1 MGGVLASVDSR
12 TRLVGQNRL
21 ELLMFKLHSDQLF
34 AINVFKVQE
43 VLLLPK
49 LTSLPG
55 HHPFV
60 EGVAHLRG
68 QAVPVI
74 NLAQAV
80 GMPRLK
86 ATPESSLIVSE
97 YNSTVQAFLVGGV
110 DRIVNLN
117 WEDIMPPPRTT
128 GRQHYLTAITKLEDK
143 IIEIIDVE
151 KVLAEINPYS
161 INLSDTEIHEEVL
174 EAAKSMEILMVDDS
188 PTAISQVKQTLEPLG
203 ITMHTATNGKKGLE
217 QLEAWAKENEKV
229 SEKLL
234 MLITDAEMPE
244 MDGYS
249 LTTAVRQNPL
259 LKDLF
264 VVLHTS
270 MSGNFNKAMVQKVGC
285 DDFLSKFQPKQLVEL
300 VERRIAEKIG
310 LVEPQEVTDA

>member
-1 MGGVLASVDSR
+1 MAGVLDSVDSR

-21 ELLMFKLHSDQLF
+21 ELLMFRLHSNQLF

-49 LTSLPG
+49 MTILPG
-55 HHPFV
+55 LHPHIV
-60 EGVAHLRG
+60 GVAHLRG
-68 QAVPVI
+68 QAVSVI
-74 NLAQAV
+74 NLAQAI
-80 GMPRLK
+80 GMPPLEPT
-86 ATPESSLIVSE
+86 AESNLIVTE
-97 YNSTVQAFLVGGV
+97 YNSTVQAFLVGKV

-117 WEDIMPPPRTT
+117 WEDIMPPPRTS
-128 GRQHYLTAITKLEDK
+128 GRQHYLTAITRLEEK

-161 INLSDTEIHEEVL
+161 IALDTSQM
-174 EAAKSMEILMVDDS
+174 EADLVKAAEDMEILMVDDS
-188 PTAISQVKQTLEPLG
+188 PTAIGQVRQTLAPLG
-203 ITMHTATNGKKGLE
+203 MTLHTASNGKKGLE
-217 QLEAWAKENEKV
+217 MLQQWANDGEEV
-229 SEKLL
+229 PDKLL

-249 LTTAVRQNPL
+249 LTTAVREDPRLQ
-259 LKDLF
+259 DLF

-285 DDFLSKFQPKQLVEL
+285 DDFLSKFQPKLLVEL
-300 VERRIAEKIG
+300 VERRVREKAG
-310 LVEPQEVTDA
+310 LPAPQ

>member
-12 TRLVGQNRL
+12 TRLVGANRL

-43 VLLLPK
+43 VLRLPK

-55 HHPFV
+55 HHPYV
-60 EGVAHLRG
+60 VGVAHLRG
-68 QAVPVI
+68 QTVPVI

-80 GMPRLK
+80 GMPPLEPT
-86 ATPESSLIVSE
+86 AESNLIVTE
-97 YNSTVQAFLVGGV
+97 YNSTIQAFLVGGV

-128 GRQHYLTAITKLEDK
+128 GRQHYLTAITRLDER

-151 KVLAEINPYS
+151 KVLAEINPYT
-161 INLSDTEIHEEVL
+161 IALDTSQIESAVL
-174 EAAKSMEILMVDDS
+174 ESAQGMEVLMVDDS
-188 PTAISQVKQTLEPLG
+188 PTAISQVRQTLEPLG
-203 ITMHTATNGKKGLE
+203 ITLHTATNGKEGL
-217 QLEAWAKENEKV
+217 QVLQDWAATGANV
-229 SEKLL
+229 PEKLL

-249 LTTAVRQNPL
+249 LTSAVREDPQ

-270 MSGNFNKAMVQKVGC
+270 MSGSFNKAMVEKVGC
-285 DDFLSKFQPKQLVEL
+285 DDFLSKFQPQLLAQLVEK
-300 VERRIAEKIG
+300 RIRIKAG
-310 LVEPQEVTDA
+310 LAPLE

>member
-1 MGGVLASVDSR
+1 MAGVLDSVDSR

-21 ELLMFKLHSDQLF
+21 ELLMFKLHSNQLF

-43 VLLLPK
+43 VLRLPK

-55 HHPFV
+55 HHPHV
-60 EGVAHLRG
+60 VGIAYLRG

-74 NLAQAV
+74 NLAQAI
-80 GMPRLK
+80 GMPALQPK
-86 ATPESSLIVSE
+86 PESSLIVTE
-97 YNSTVQAFLVGGV
+97 YNSTIQAFLVGGV

-128 GRQHYLTAITKLEDK
+128 GRQHYLTAITRLDDK

-151 KVLAEINPYS
+151 KVLAEINPYTIALDPS
-161 INLSDTEIHEEVL
+161 QL
-174 EAAKSMEILMVDDS
+174 EDDIVNAARGMEILMVDDS
-188 PTAISQVKQTLEPLG
+188 PTAISQVKQTLAPLG
-203 ITMHTATNGKKGLE
+203 ITVHTATNGKKGLDLLK
-217 QLEAWAKENEKV
+217 QWADTGENV
-229 SEKLL
+229 PEKLL

-249 LTTAVRQNPL
+249 LTSAVREDPRL
-259 LKDLF
+259 RDTF

-270 MSGNFNKAMVQKVGC
+270 MSGNFNKAMVEKVGC
-285 DDFLSKFQPKQLVEL
+285 DDFLSKFQPKLLATLVENR
-300 VERRIAEKIG
+300 VRIKAGLAE
-310 LVEPQEVTDA
+310 AS

>member
-12 TRLVGQNRL
+12 TRLVGANRL

-43 VLLLPK
+43 VLRLPK

-55 HHPFV
+55 HHPYIV
-60 EGVAHLRG
+60 GVAHLRG
-68 QAVPVI
+68 QTVPVI

-80 GMPRLK
+80 GMPPLEPT
-86 ATPESSLIVSE
+86 AESNLIVTE
-97 YNSTVQAFLVGGV
+97 YNSTIQAFLVGGV

-128 GRQHYLTAITKLEDK
+128 GRQHYLTAITRLDER

-151 KVLAEINPYS
+151 KVLAEINPYT
-161 INLSDTEIHEEVL
+161 IALDTSQIESAVL
-174 EAAKSMEILMVDDS
+174 ESAQGMELLMVDDS
-188 PTAISQVKQTLEPLG
+188 PTAISQVRQTLEPLG
-203 ITMHTATNGKKGLE
+203 ITLHTATNGKEGL
-217 QLEAWAKENEKV
+217 QVLQDWAATGANV
-229 SEKLL
+229 PEKLL

-249 LTTAVRQNPL
+249 LTSAVREDPQ

-264 VVLHTS
+264 VALHTS
-270 MSGNFNKAMVQKVGC
+270 MSGSFNKAMVEKVGC
-285 DDFLSKFQPKQLVEL
+285 DVFLSKFQPQLLAQLVEK
-300 VERRIAEKIG
+300 RIRIKAG
-310 LVEPQEVTDA
+310 LAPLE

>member
-12 TRLVGQNRL
+12 TRLVGANRL
-21 ELLMFKLHSDQLF
+21 ELLMFKLHSNQLF

-43 VLLLPK
+43 VLRLPK

-60 EGVAHLRG
+60 VGVAHLRG
-68 QAVPVI
+68 QTVPVI

-80 GMPRLK
+80 GMPPLQPK
-86 ATPESSLIVSE
+86 PESNLIVTE
-97 YNSTVQAFLVGGV
+97 YNSSIQAFLVGGV
-110 DRIVNLN
+110 DRIINLN
-117 WEDIMPPPRTT
+117 WENIMPPPRTT
-128 GRQHYLTAITKLEDK
+128 GRQHYLTAITRLDDK

-151 KVLAEINPYS
+151 KVLAEINPYTVALDPS
-161 INLSDTEIHEEVL
+161 QLHEDILSV
-174 EAAKSMEILMVDDS
+174 AQGMEILMVDDS
-188 PTAISQVKQTLEPLG
+188 PTAISQVKQTLSPIG
-203 ITMHTATNGKKGLE
+203 ITVHTATNGKEGLAM
-217 QLEAWAKENEKV
+217 LKSWADAGENV
-229 SEKLL
+229 PEKLL

-249 LTTAVRQNPL
+249 LTTAVREDPR

-270 MSGNFNKAMVQKVGC
+270 MSGNFNKAMVEKVGC
-285 DDFLSKFQPKQLVEL
+285 DDFLSKFQPKLLAQLVENR
-300 VERRIAEKIG
+300 VRIKAG
-310 LVEPQEVTDA
+310 LPEIT

>member
-1 MGGVLASVDSR
+1 MAGVLDSVDSR

-21 ELLMFKLHSDQLF
+21 ELLMFKLHSNQLF

-43 VLLLPK
+43 VLRLPK

-55 HHPFV
+55 HHPHV
-60 EGVAHLRG
+60 VGIAYLRG

-74 NLAQAV
+74 NLAQAI
-80 GMPRLK
+80 GMPALQPK
-86 ATPESSLIVSE
+86 PESSLIVTE
-97 YNSTVQAFLVGGV
+97 YNSTIQAFLVGGV

-128 GRQHYLTAITKLEDK
+128 GRQHYLTAITRLDDK

-151 KVLAEINPYS
+151 KVLAEINPYT
-161 INLSDTEIHEEVL
+161 IVL
-174 EAAKSMEILMVDDS
+174 DPSQLEDDIVNAARGMEILMVDDS
-188 PTAISQVKQTLEPLG
+188 PTAISQVKQTLAPLG
-203 ITMHTATNGKKGLE
+203 ITVHTATNGKKGLDLLK
-217 QLEAWAKENEKV
+217 QWADAGENV
-229 SEKLL
+229 PEKLL

-249 LTTAVRQNPL
+249 LTSAVREDPRL
-259 LKDLF
+259 RDTF

-270 MSGNFNKAMVQKVGC
+270 MSGNFNKAMVEKVGC
-285 DDFLSKFQPKQLVEL
+285 DDFLSKFQPKLLATLVENR
-300 VERRIAEKIG
+300 VRIKAGLAE
-310 LVEPQEVTDA
+310 AS

>member
-1 MGGVLASVDSR
+1 MAGVLDSVDSR

-21 ELLMFKLHSDQLF
+21 ELLMFKLHSNQLF

-43 VLLLPK
+43 VLRLPK

-55 HHPFV
+55 HHPHV
-60 EGVAHLRG
+60 VGIAYLRG

-74 NLAQAV
+74 NLAQAI
-80 GMPRLK
+80 GMPALQPK
-86 ATPESSLIVSE
+86 PESSLIVTE
-97 YNSTVQAFLVGGV
+97 YNSTIQAFLVGGV

-128 GRQHYLTAITKLEDK
+128 GRQHYLTAITRLDEK

-151 KVLAEINPYS
+151 KVLAEINPYTIVLDPS
-161 INLSDTEIHEEVL
+161 QLEDDIVNAARDMEV
-174 EAAKSMEILMVDDS
+174 LMVDDS
-188 PTAISQVKQTLEPLG
+188 PTAISQVKQTLAPLG
-203 ITMHTATNGKKGLE
+203 IIVHTATNGKKGLDLMK
-217 QLEAWAKENEKV
+217 QWADAGENV
-229 SEKLL
+229 PEKLL

-249 LTTAVRQNPL
+249 LTSAVREDPRL
-259 LKDLF
+259 RDTF

-285 DDFLSKFQPKQLVEL
+285 DDFLSKFQPKLLAQLVENR
-300 VERRIAEKIG
+300 VRIKAG
-310 LVEPQEVTDA
+310 LPEAS

>member
-1 MGGVLASVDSR
+1 MAGVLDSVDSR

-21 ELLMFKLHSDQLF
+21 ELLMFKLHSNQLF

-43 VLLLPK
+43 VLRLPK

-55 HHPFV
+55 HHPHV
-60 EGVAHLRG
+60 VGIAYLRG

-74 NLAQAV
+74 NLAQAI
-80 GMPRLK
+80 GMPALQPK
-86 ATPESSLIVSE
+86 PESSLIVTE
-97 YNSTVQAFLVGGV
+97 YNSTIQAFLVGGV

-128 GRQHYLTAITKLEDK
+128 GRQHYLTAITRLDEK

-151 KVLAEINPYS
+151 KVLAEINPYTIVLDPS
-161 INLSDTEIHEEVL
+161 QLEDDIVNAARDMEV
-174 EAAKSMEILMVDDS
+174 LMVDDS
-188 PTAISQVKQTLEPLG
+188 PTAISQVKQTLAPLG
-203 ITMHTATNGKKGLE
+203 IIVHTATNGKKGLDLMK
-217 QLEAWAKENEKV
+217 QWADAGENV
-229 SEKLL
+229 PEKLL

-249 LTTAVRQNPL
+249 LTSAVREDPRL
-259 LKDLF
+259 RDTF

-285 DDFLSKFQPKQLVEL
+285 DDFLSKFQPKLLAQLVENR
-300 VERRIAEKIG
+300 VRIKAG
-310 LVEPQEVTDA
+310 LTEAS

>member
-21 ELLMFKLHSDQLF
+21 ELLMFKLHSEQLF

-43 VLLLPK
+43 VLILPQ

-60 EGVAHLRG
+60 EGIAHLRG

-86 ATPESSLIVSE
+86 PTPESTIIVSE

-117 WEDIMPPPRTT
+117 WEAIMPPPRTT
-128 GRQHYLTAITKLEDK
+128 GRQHYLTAITKLDEK

-151 KVLAEINPYS
+151 KILAEINPYS
-161 INLSDTEIHEEVL
+161 INLDDTNIKTEVL
-174 EAAKSMEILMVDDS
+174 EAAKNMEVLMVDDS
-188 PTAISQVKQTLEPLG
+188 PTAISQVKQTLNHLG
-203 ITMHTATNGKKGLE
+203 ITVHTETNGRKGLDF
-217 QLEAWAKENEKV
+217 LKSLSASGANV
-229 SEKLL
+229 PEKLL

-249 LTTAVRQNPL
+249 LTTEVRKDEK
-259 LKDLF
+259 LKDLY

-270 MSGNFNKAMVQKVGC
+270 MSGNFNKAMVKRVGC

-310 LVEPQEVTDA
+310 LISPEEE